1 MAMTFT
7 LLAAGLALLLVG
19 GTALVKGAS
28 SLASHFGVSPLVIG
42 LTVVAFGTS
51 SPELIVNLVGA
62 FRGETSLAFGN
73 VAGSNLANLG
83 LVLGTAA
90 LISPVLIQGQIV
102 RRELPLL
109 LLGTTMLLV
118 MTLDMPLLGAAPV
131 ITASDG
137 LILLLFFSV
146 FVYITVGDFMNQRQD
161 ALLLNVEHLEE
172 VVPVPVDGGLVIN
185 WLFVV
190 GGIAGLTFG
199 GHLTISAGADLAT
212 AMGVDPVIVG
222 IVIVAIGTSLPE
234 LVTSIT
240 AALRDESDLCLG
252 NVVGSNIFNGLVV
265 LPLSSLVRPLP
276 VPPGGQLDIFVSI
289 LLCLVLIPLFV
300 FGKARMDRK
309 MGCVMLAAYALYV
322 AYRTSALL

>member
-1 MAMTFT
+1 
-7 LLAAGLALLLVG
+7 
-19 GTALVKGAS
+19 
-28 SLASHFGVSPLVIG
+28 
-42 LTVVAFGTS
+42 
-51 SPELIVNLVGA
+51 
-62 FRGETSLAFGN
+62 
-73 VAGSNLANLG
+73 
-83 LVLGTAA
+83 
-90 LISPVLIQGQIV
+90 
-102 RRELPLL
+102 
-109 LLGTTMLLV
+109 
-118 MTLDMPLLGAAPV
+118 
-131 ITASDG
+131 
-137 LILLLFFSV
+137 
-146 FVYITVGDFMNQRQD
+146 
-161 ALLLNVEHLEE
+161 
-172 VVPVPVDGGLVIN
+172 
-185 WLFVV
+185 
-190 GGIAGLTFG
+190 
-199 GHLTISAGADLAT
+199 
-212 AMGVDPVIVG
+212 MGVDPVIVG